1 MPDDLI
7 EYYGNEC
14 AHCEKMAP
22 LVEQLENDL
31 NVKLVK
37 KEVWHDPGNLADF
50 MKTAAGKCDG
60 VPFFL
65 NQRTSKY
72 ICGATS
78 YKKLKAWAL
87 GE

>member
-31 NVKLVK
+31 NVTIVK
-37 KEVWHDPGNLADF
+37 KEIWHDTGNMVEFKKA
-50 MKTAAGKCDG
+50 TVGKCDG
-60 VPFFL
+60 VPCFL
-65 NQRTSKY
+65 NQRTNKF
-72 ICGATS
+72 ICGAAS